1 MLFKFGRDSL
11 PNVSVMVQ
19 LSRAKE
25 GFDKFGKILVG
36 GWSSGSGGS
45 WSSGSGGSGGSSVG
59 RGGRSLRSSCLRA
72 SG

>member
-45 WSSGSGGSGGSSVG
+45 GGSSVG